1 MIIGTRAKPKVP
13 PVEAGTYMAI
23 CVGIFDLGEQQV
35 EYKGKTRYTNQ
46 IMFTFELSGVTVE
59 IDGEQKLR
67 QLSRSFPVST
77 SNKSGLRKFLTSWR
91 GKAFSDEEI
100 QSFNTDSLLGRSAM
114 IQVVHNETGEYSNI
128 DGVMQLPKG
137 LPALTTSTELLCF
150 NIDEWDDALFE
161 KLPEWIQEKI
171 KNSTQYQSA
180 HAPETAVDFPAPAT
194 TAPAKAMEKAAAQHP
209 TVTTQEPY
217 EEEEECPF

>member
-1 MIIGTRAKPKVP
+1 MIIGTRVKPKLP

-23 CVGIFDLGEQQV
+23 CVGIFDLGEQQT
-35 EYKGKTRYTNQ
+35 EYKGKTRYSNQ
-46 IMFTFELSGVTVE
+46 IMFTFELSGMTIEV
-59 IDGEQKLR
+59 DGEQKPR
-67 QLSRSFPVST
+67 QLSRSFSVST
-77 SNKSGLRKFLTSWR
+77 SKKSSLRKFLTSWR

-100 QSFNTDSLLGRSAM
+100 ESFNTDVLLGRSAM
-114 IQVVHNETGEYSNI
+114 IQVVHNETGEYANI

-137 LPALTTSTELLCF
+137 MPKLSTETELMSF
-150 NIDEWDDALFE
+150 NIDEWDDKAFE

-180 HAPETAVDFPAPAT
+180 HAPETVVDFPAPAA
-194 TAPAKAMEKAAAQHP
+194 TAPAKAMEKAATQHL